1 MFTENTVIKILH
13 ENKTFDGQDLEKEST
28 ELVLDEIQYLLN
40 SE

>member
-1 MFTENTVIKILH
+1 MFTENVAITILH
-13 ENKTFDGQDLEKEST
+13 ENKTLDGQDLEKEST